1 MCVKKGLT
9 VKELMDAKKDLEL
22 DLMGAVNRMIKEFQH
37 QTGIT
42 VEDIRIELV
51 QVGKLNAAGRVN
63 IKIDL
68 NEE

>member
-1 MCVKKGLT
+1 
-9 VKELMDAKKDLEL
+9 MDAKKDLEL

>member
-1 MCVKKGLT
+1 MSVKKDLT

-22 DLMGAVNRMIKEFQH
+22 DLMGPVNYRIKEFQH

-42 VEDIRIELV
+42 VQDIRIELV
-51 QVGKLNAAGRVN
+51 QVGNLNAAGRVN

-68 NEE
+68 EKE